1 MTSRALRRIRLD
13 SSRHFLYPVI
23 VMKRG
28 KDVRNSIGKPLD
40 PSAPH
45 EVSALMFT
53 MVERSPGAFTLR
65 FICNEDLIR
74 DLRAQGALE
83 TFLDDAE
90 ALFRDFRSRLEKT
103 LPRRLQ

>member
-1 MTSRALRRIRLD
+1 
-13 SSRHFLYPVI
+13 
-23 VMKRG
+23 MKRG
-28 KDVRNSIGKPLD
+28 KDVRNPTGKPLD

-65 FICNEDLIR
+65 FVCNEDLIR

-103 LPRRLQ
+103 FPRRLQ

>member
-1 MTSRALRRIRLD
+1 
-13 SSRHFLYPVI
+13 
-23 VMKRG
+23 MKRG
-28 KDVRNSIGKPLD
+28 KDVRNPTGKPLD
-40 PSAPH
+40 PSAPR

-53 MVERSPGAFTLR
+53 MVEKTPGAFPLR
-65 FICNEDLIR
+65 FFCNKDLIR

-103 LPRRLQ
+103 FPRRLQ